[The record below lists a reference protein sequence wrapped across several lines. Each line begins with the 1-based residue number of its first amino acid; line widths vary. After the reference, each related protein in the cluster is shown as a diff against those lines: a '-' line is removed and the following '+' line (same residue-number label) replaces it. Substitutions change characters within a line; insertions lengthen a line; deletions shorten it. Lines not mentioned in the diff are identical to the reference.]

1 MAQSPLYAV
10 ASAKRASRLATFS
23 SGTVHAY
30 KIILDPSTPDL
41 AEDHTVS
48 VTISEKALGDRD
60 SCGRHTAE
68 DPRCARLTIAGK
80 MTMVP
85 EDKKAEAMSWMLAK
99 HPEMADWPRD
109 FNLY

>member
-1 MAQSPLYAV
+1 MAQCSPYAA
-10 ASAKRASRLATFS
+10 ASARCASRLTTFS
-23 SGTVHAY
+23 SGTVYVY
-30 KIILDPSTPDL
+30 KATLDPSTLDL
-41 AEDHTVS
+41 AEDPTVS

-85 EDKKAEAMSWMLAK
+85 EDKKAEAMSWMLAM
-99 HPEMADWPRD
+99 HPEMADWHHD